1 MKKITYYIVFSIGF
15 LTLLASCSD
24 NKEQQQKMDD
34 AYTLWKADSA
44 SLRVAVTPTLDCL
57 PLFVADAE
65 GMFERQGV
73 SVSLYSYHAHMDC
86 DTAFQ
91 SGWVDAMTSDLIRT
105 EYLKSK
111 GTSLRY
117 LTATDLHWQLLA
129 DQKTKVKR
137 LSQLEHKMIAM
148 TRYSATA
155 MLADQLVDTTK
166 MINEYVF
173 RIQVNDI
180 NVRFQMLQTHVMDV
194 MFLPEPYAAAARSIK
209 SELLYDTKWNEE
221 CFGALVVREIA
232 MNDTLHQ
239 RQVEGLLKA
248 YDEACDT
255 INSRGIA
262 YYGALLRQRSG
273 VSFNVNDSLLNSVR
287 FSTSHQPR
295 EIDLEKARTWLQ
307 KQ

>member
-1 MKKITYYIVFSIGF
+1 MKKITRYIVFSLGI

-24 NKEQQQKMDD
+24 NKEQQQTVDD

-57 PLFVADAE
+57 PLFVAQAE
-65 GMFERQGV
+65 GMFESQGV
-73 SVSLYSYHAHMDC
+73 SVSLYPYNAHMDC

-91 SGWVDAMTSDLIRT
+91 SGWVDAMTTDLVRA

-117 LTATDLHWQLLA
+117 LTATNLHWQLLA
-129 DQKTKVKR
+129 DQKAKVKR

-155 MLADQLVDTTK
+155 MLADELVDTTK
-166 MINEYVF
+166 MANEYVF
-173 RIQVNDI
+173 RLQINDV
-180 NVRFQMLQTHVMDV
+180 NVRIQMLQTHVMDV
-194 MFLPEPYAAAARSIK
+194 MFLPEPYAAAARGMK
-209 SELLYDTKWNEE
+209 TELLYDTQWNDV
-221 CFGALVVREIA
+221 CMGALVVREA
-232 MNDTLHQ
+232 VMGDTLHQ
-239 RQVEGLLKA
+239 RQTEGLLKA

-262 YYGALLRQRSG
+262 YFGALLMEKSG
-273 VSFNVNDSLLNSVR
+273 MTFDVRDSLLTSIR
-287 FSTSHQPR
+287 FNASHQPR
-295 EIDLEKARTWLQ
+295 EVDLEKARLWLQ